1 MICAIDVG
9 NSSLKAGLFDRGV
22 LQETFRI
29 SIEEGEA
36 SAAEAVARKIRAA
49 GVDYLGMSSVVPTVS
64 DAIQGAVEAE
74 GGVSVFALTY
84 MAALPFDLRYETPET
99 MGVDRIAAAA
109 GAWEGFGGTSER
121 PIVVVDAGTA
131 VTADVIVDG
140 AFLGGLI
147 IPGPELQRRAVRSGT
162 AQLPVVD
169 LAWPARVISRSTREA
184 VTSGIMFSFVDGIR
198 GILVRIIDELGQQPR
213 VVVTGG
219 WGKLLSTK
227 IPQVNLHDPDLVL
240 RGIAAL
246 MELNRGDRDGD

>member
-9 NSSLKAGLFDRGV
+9 NSSLKGGLFDRGD

-36 SAAEAVARKIRAA
+36 AAASAVAARIKAS
-49 GVDYLGMSSVVPTVS
+49 GVDYLGVSSVVPSVS
-64 DAIQGAVEAE
+64 NAIQNAVESE
-74 GGVSVFALTY
+74 GSVSVFALNY
-84 MAALPFDLRYETPET
+84 RAALPFELRYETPET

-131 VTADVIVDG
+131 VTADVLVNG
-140 AFLGGLI
+140 SLLGGLI

-169 LAWPARVISRSTREA
+169 LVWPARVISRSTREA
-184 VTSGIMFSFVDGIR
+184 VASGIMFGFVDSVR
-198 GILVRIIDELGQQPR
+198 GILVRIIDELGQQPH

-219 WGKLLSTK
+219 WGKLLSSK
-227 IPQVNLHDPDLVL
+227 IAQANLHDPDLVL
-240 RGIAAL
+240 RGLAVL
-246 MELNRGDRDGD
+246 MELNRVDPDDA

>member
-9 NSSLKAGLFDRGV
+9 NSSLKGGLFDQGV

-36 SAAEAVARKIRAA
+36 AAAEAVARKIKAK
-49 GVDYLGMSSVVPTVS
+49 GVEYLGLSSVVPSVS
-64 DAIQGAVEAE
+64 DAIRSAMELEE
-74 GGVSVFALTY
+74 GMSVFALTY
-84 MAALPFDLRYETPET
+84 TAALPFDLRYETPET

-109 GAWEGFGGTSER
+109 GAWVGFGGTSDG

-131 VTADVIVDG
+131 VTADVLVDG
-140 AFLGGLI
+140 ALLGGLI

-169 LAWPARVISRSTREA
+169 LQWPARAISRSTREA
-184 VTSGIMFSFVDGIR
+184 VASGIMFSFVDGLR
-198 GILVRIIDELGQQPR
+198 GILVRIIDELGQQPH

-219 WGKLLSTK
+219 WGKLLSKK
-227 IPQVNLHDPDLVL
+227 ISQVNLHDPDLVL
-240 RGIAAL
+240 RGLAAL
-246 MELNRGDRDGD
+246 MNLNRVDRKGN